1 METSHA
7 VYECYRK
14 MCKSLGIQTQE
25 GIIRGPHAFRRNACT
40 DFINESGGDAYM
52 ASMIFGNSPQTI
64 NQNYF
69 TSSNMR
75 TARETL
81 NKRKRGQKNGN
92 HNKRLVINFFDNKK
106 I

>member
-1 METSHA
+1 
-7 VYECYRK
+7 
-14 MCKSLGIQTQE
+14 
-25 GIIRGPHAFRRNACT
+25 
-40 DFINESGGDAYM
+40 M

-69 TSSNMR
+69 TTSNMR

-81 NKRKRGQKNGN
+81 NKRKPGQKNGN
-92 HNKRLVINFFDNKK
+92 HNKRLVINIFDNKK